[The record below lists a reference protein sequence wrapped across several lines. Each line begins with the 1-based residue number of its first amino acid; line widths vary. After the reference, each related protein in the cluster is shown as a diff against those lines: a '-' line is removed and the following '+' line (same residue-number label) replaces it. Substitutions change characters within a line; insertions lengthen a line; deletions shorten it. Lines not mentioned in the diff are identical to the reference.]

1 MPCPAS
7 CALFQNTA
15 QHPAQC
21 LSFWLP
27 GEQAIGKR
35 THAATWNAPVSRQ
48 ENASSVTATRSCK
61 NALPSILSVIQEYD
75 STSCAVPVFLAAWRA
90 GDRKTHPYRD
100 RKCIQCDCDQ
110 ELQKCLARH
119 PERYPGIQ
127 LNIRS
132 SDSQNCLNFSI
143 HFQNN
148 KNFFIL
154 VFFLKR
160 SFYHSC
166 SDIASQDLYRLLF

>member
-1 MPCPAS
+1 MECSRLATGK
-7 CALFQNTA
+7 CT
-15 QHPAQC
+15 QC
-21 LSFWLP
+21 DC
-27 GEQAIGKR
+27 GR
-35 THAATWNAPVSRQ
+35 N
-48 ENASSVTATRSCK
+48 CK
-61 NALPSILSVIQEYD
+61 NALPSILSVIQEYG

-90 GDRKTHPYRD
+90 GDRKTHPCRD
-100 RKCIQCDCDQ
+100 MECTRLATGKCIQCDCDQ

-119 PERYPGIQ
+119 PERYPGIR
-127 LNIRS
+127 LNILR

-154 VFFLKR
+154 VFFLQR